1 MRSDPGMSVTPEG
14 IILEVGEV
22 KGGLM
27 AMNDRMGRMERLLD
41 KGLAEIKQ
49 EVRSVNAA
57 ISATTAPMHDRIT
70 ALELRDSE
78 RKGERGVLMGLS
90 SLIGGIVVATGQW
103 LIQHVAK

>member
-1 MRSDPGMSVTPEG
+1 MRSDLGMSIAPEG

-22 KGGLM
+22 KGGLK
-27 AMNDRMGRMERLLD
+27 AMNDRMGRMERSLD
-41 KGLAEIKQ
+41 KGLGEIKK

-57 ISATTAPMHDRIT
+57 ITATTAPMHVRIT

-78 RKGERGVLMGLS
+78 RKGERGALLGLS

-103 LIQHVAK
+103 LIHHLAK